1 MQMLLPFS
9 IIQFVL
15 QVCDIIGGNYVKS
28 FLRTGRIVVG
38 LSQFMCYQL
47 CIKILEAPSFL

>member
-15 QVCDIIGGNYVKS
+15 QVCDTIGGNYVKS
-28 FLRTGRIVVG
+28 FLRTGGIGVG
-38 LSQFMCYQL
+38 LSQFMCNQL
-47 CIKILEAPSFL
+47 CIKILEAPSFF